1 MIDTD
6 LIMKLQRLKEENKYT
21 LHDLSKRLDIHIST
35 LERWLKTGHINKVY
49 AKVVRE
55 KLGLL

>member
-1 MIDTD
+1 MLDTE
-6 LIMKLQRLKEENKYT
+6 LIIKLQRLKEENRYT

-35 LERWLKTGHINKVY
+35 LERWLKTGHINKLY

-55 KLGLL
+55 KLGIK